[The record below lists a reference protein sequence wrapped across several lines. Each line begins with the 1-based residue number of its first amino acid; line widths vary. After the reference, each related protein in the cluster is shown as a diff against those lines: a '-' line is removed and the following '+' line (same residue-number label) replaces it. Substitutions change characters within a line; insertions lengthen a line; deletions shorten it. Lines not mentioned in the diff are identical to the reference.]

1 MTKIIKNT
9 TNTDIELNILGR
21 TISANGQLIVDIED
35 FNVLATPE
43 SLLEMSS
50 YLISGDIVI
59 NDGIADVSPET
70 GLSILQGTHTRLT
83 QDLLENGRIKIDVI
97 GTLTDAKIKVSANDA
112 TSGYLED
119 NIAAGSSKVVTS
131 VQNEGANEVL
141 LIDVDPSNILTS
153 ALNNDANFIDASGAP
168 VQPADIADFETTT
181 ELNARDVANRNR
193 ANHTGTQTASTISNF
208 SAAVQTEETDT
219 TLSFNNTTKVLSY
232 VNEAGNTTN
241 VDLTQ
246 FLDDTNLARI
256 TTGVMNAATNIV
268 TFTRDDLTTFTVDFS
283 SLNDQAYVNAQ
294 IAAHETTLDNHD
306 DVSVSGAVVE
316 DLLRF
321 DGTNW
326 IPYDDFKDHIN
337 TESGEVNQSTS
348 FEEFM
353 SLSTNVPATAN
364 YKISWTYE
372 WSINTTGSDF
382 EAQIQVDDSTV
393 ISNHNQEAKDSS
405 GSGISLPNTTGGTT
419 NTGTSQ
425 RYTHSGFQIVN
436 LTAGVH
442 TVDLDWSCEQSDNR
456 AAIYRATITIERW
469 S

>member
-83 QDLLENGRIKIDVI
+83 QDILENGRIKIDVL
-97 GTLTDAKIKVSANDA
+97 GTLSDGRVMVSGDDS
-112 TSGYLED
+112 TTGFLED
-119 NIAAGSSKVVTS
+119 KITSLDNKITVQTVNNGSDEDVQLTLNPGNIPTS
-131 VQNEGANEVL
+131 E
-141 LIDVDPSNILTS
+141 
-153 ALNNDANFIDASGAP
+153 LNNDANFIDASGAP

-219 TLSFNNTTKVLSY
+219 ILSFNNTTKVLSY

-294 IAAHETTLDNHD
+294 IASHETTLDNHD
-306 DVSVSGAVVE
+306 DVNVAGAVVE

-326 IPYDDFKDHIN
+326 IPYDDFKDHIS
-337 TESGEVNQSTS
+337 TESGMVNQSTS

-382 EAQIQVDDSTV
+382 EAQIQVDNSTV
-393 ISNHNQEAKDSS
+393 ISNHKQEAKDSS
-405 GSGISLPNTTGGTT
+405 GSGISLPKTTGGTT
-419 NTGTSQ
+419 DTGTSQ

-436 LTAGVH
+436 LTAGIH
-442 TVDLDWSCEQSDNR
+442 TVDLDWACEQSNNR